1 MQEVRKNIYRLAK
14 SEDAPAPPGKAIP
27 LSSQSGGSN
36 IGEACG
42 YIDRLLVAYSELST
56 VIVGTQL
63 YQDAYLTTPYP
74 SNTSNRFR
82 GITVNGIKKSVEIGL
97 DGIVLNIN
105 TCP

>member
-27 LSSQSGGSN
+27 LSAQAGGAN

-56 VIVGTQL
+56 VIAGTQL
-63 YQDAYLTTPYP
+63 YEDAYLTTPYTP
-74 SNTSNRFR
+74 NPANRFR
-82 GITVNGIKKSVEIGL
+82 GITVNGIKKSVEISVE
-97 DGIVLNIN
+97 GIVLNIN